1 MIYYN
6 ECIFFFWAENNPFTK
21 QGSCGWTPITF
32 FSKIFLRSYLHLLF
46 SLLLTSFNDNK
57 VNPVNLGYVQRFPN
71 VFAFSCLLLVVKWKT
86 KTSCRTF
93 SPEAACEVIE
103 AEKHSHVFFEAE
115 QDIWMV
121 LVQFCS
127 KQYIFK
133 W

>member
-1 MIYYN
+1 MNAY
-6 ECIFFFWAENNPFTK
+6 
-21 QGSCGWTPITF
+21 
-32 FSKIFLRSYLHLLF
+32 FSSGLKIILSLNKLLVGGLLLLRSLVRYLGSYLHLLF
-46 SLLLTSFNDNK
+46 SLQLTSFNDNK
-57 VNPVNLGYVQRFPN
+57 VNPVNLGYAQRCFN
-71 VFAFSCLLLVVKWKT
+71 VFAFYCLLLVVKCKM

-127 KQYIFK
+127 KQYILK
-133 W
+133 